1 MKTRKAL
8 TPLLEIRNL
17 TKSFDGQHAV
27 DDVSL
32 TIYKGEIFALLGASG
47 CGKSTLLRMLAGF
60 EPPSSGQIMLDGVD
74 LAHVPPYQR
83 PINMMFQSYA
93 LFPHMTVE
101 QNIAFG
107 LKQDKLPKAEI
118 TSRVNEMLG
127 LVHMQEFAK
136 RKPHQLSGGQRQ
148 RVAWRAAAKRL
159 KLLLLDEPMGA
170 LDKNYATGCSWKWW
184 ISLSASA

>member
-1 MKTRKAL
+1 MNDAPHRPQVKTRKAL

-107 LKQDKLPKAEI
+107 LK
-118 TSRVNEMLG
+118 
-127 LVHMQEFAK
+127 
-136 RKPHQLSGGQRQ
+136 
-148 RVAWRAAAKRL
+148 
-159 KLLLLDEPMGA
+159 
-170 LDKNYATGCSWKWW
+170 
-184 ISLSASA
+184 